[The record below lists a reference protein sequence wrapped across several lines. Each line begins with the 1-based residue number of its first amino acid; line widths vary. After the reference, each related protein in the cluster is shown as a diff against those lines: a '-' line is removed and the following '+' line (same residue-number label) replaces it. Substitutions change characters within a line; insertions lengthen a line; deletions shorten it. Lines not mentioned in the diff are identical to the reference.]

1 VNQTLVFQIMFC
13 GKNPDFSVSCKT
25 ICFIVSLFRGHTF
38 EIYFTF
44 ITMKITR
51 WVSYFLLFSCVVLLT
66 PRTFWHSCS
75 HSHFLENKKSSKK
88 QVVSFTSKEVAC
100 TFCDFELSLTEE
112 PLSFHF
118 SFQRFIFPVS
128 TQYISYSPHYQFF
141 FQNLRRGPPAI
152 S

>member
-1 VNQTLVFQIMFC
+1 MFC

-128 TQYISYSPHYQFF
+128 TQYISYSHHYQFF

>member
-1 VNQTLVFQIMFC
+1 MFC

>member
-1 VNQTLVFQIMFC
+1 MFC

-128 TQYISYSPHYQFF
+128 TQYISYLPHYQFF